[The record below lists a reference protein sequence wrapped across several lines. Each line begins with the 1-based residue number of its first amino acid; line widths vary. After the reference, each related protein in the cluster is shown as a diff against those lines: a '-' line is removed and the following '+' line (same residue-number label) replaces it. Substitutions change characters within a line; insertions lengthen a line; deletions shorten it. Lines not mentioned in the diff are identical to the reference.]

1 MASGIKVRLNSA
13 GARAVLTSDGVAGKL
28 GDMASAISASANAKA
43 SPDNM
48 RNDAYMSEVD
58 SSGSRSRARVWTAS
72 PHGIRN
78 NNKHNTLLKSLDA
91 GRG

>member
-1 MASGIKVRLNSA
+1 MARNIKVRIHSA
-13 GARAVLTSDGVAGKL
+13 GAREVLTSAGVAGRL

-43 SPDNM
+43 SPDSL

-58 SSGSRSRARVWTAS
+58 SSGNRAHARVWTAT

-91 GRG
+91 GR

>member
-1 MASGIKVRLNSA
+1 MARGVRVRIRSA
-13 GARAVLTSDGVAGKL
+13 GARSVLTSDGVAGKL
-28 GDMASAISASANAKA
+28 GDMASSIAASANAKA

-58 SSGSRSRARVWTAS
+58 SSGNRAHARVWTAS

-91 GRG
+91 GR

>member
-1 MASGIKVRLNSA
+1 MARGVRVRIHSA
-13 GARAVLTSDGVAGKL
+13 GARAVLTSDGVAGQL
-28 GDMASAISASANAKA
+28 GDMAAAIAASANSKA

-48 RNDAYMSEVD
+48 RNDAYMSDVD
-58 SSGSRSRARVWTAS
+58 SSGNRSRARVWTAS

-91 GRG
+91 GR

>member
-1 MASGIKVRLNSA
+1 MRINSA
-13 GARAVLTSDGVAGKL
+13 GARAVLTSAGVAGKL
-28 GDMASAISASANAKA
+28 GDMASAIAASANAKA

-58 SSGSRSRARVWTAS
+58 SSGNRAHARVSARAS

-91 GRG
+91 GR

>member
-1 MASGIKVRLNSA
+1 MASGIRVRINSA
-13 GARAVLTSDGVAGKL
+13 GARAVLTSAGVAGKL
-28 GDMASAISASANAKA
+28 GDMASAIAESANAKA

-91 GRG
+91 GR

>member
-1 MASGIKVRLNSA
+1 MARGVRVRIHSA
-13 GARAVLTSDGVAGKL
+13 GARSVLTSDGVAGKL
-28 GDMASAISASANAKA
+28 GDMAAAIASSANAKA

-58 SSGSRSRARVWTAS
+58 SSGNRAHARVWTAS

-91 GRG
+91 GR

>member
-1 MASGIKVRLNSA
+1 MAKSVRVRINSA
-13 GARAVLTSDGVAGKL
+13 GARAVLTSNGVAGKL

-91 GRG
+91 GR

>member
-1 MASGIKVRLNSA
+1 MASGIRVRINSA

-28 GDMASAISASANAKA
+28 GNMASAIAASANAKA

-91 GRG
+91 GR